1 MNRVG
6 LLLAKDCADNYTRRA
21 KGIVEDELYIRDRK
35 TEEMKDSGNE
45 QQEDNQMAE
54 VLAEI
59 KNTLRTLRISFDT
72 KIKTDAHKER
82 MFDNMHQ
89 ELTDY
94 RNGVNEQQL
103 TSIALEI
110 IQVIDI
116 LKKNKRFFGNKEYT
130 KENYRK
136 LLTNYEGLICDLEDI
151 LYRQSIEPY
160 EVDGMGIDVKRQKIV
175 RTVTTTIESENNQLA
190 EKLACGYE
198 KNGKVI
204 RPERVIIKKYV
215 SEEAKKLEE

>member
-1 MNRVG
+1 M
-6 LLLAKDCADNYTRRA
+6 
-21 KGIVEDELYIRDRK
+21 EDELNIRNSK
-35 TEEMKDSGNE
+35 TEELKDSDNE
-45 QQEDNQMAE
+45 QPEDIQVAE
-54 VLAEI
+54 ALVEI
-59 KNTLRTLRISFDT
+59 KNILRILQISFDT
-72 KIKTDAHKER
+72 KIKTDAHKEK

-94 RNGVNEQQL
+94 RNGVIEQQL
-103 TSIALEI
+103 NSIALEI

-116 LKKNKRFFGNKEYT
+116 LKKNKKIFSDKEYT
-130 KENYRK
+130 EENYRK
-136 LLTNYEGLICDLEDI
+136 LLISYEGLICDLEDI

-160 EVDGMGIDVKRQKIV
+160 EVDGMEIDVKRQKIV

-204 RPERVIIKKYV
+204 RPERVMIKKYV
-215 SEEAKKLEE
+215 SEEAKLPEE

>member
-1 MNRVG
+1 M
-6 LLLAKDCADNYTRRA
+6 
-21 KGIVEDELYIRDRK
+21 EDELYIRDRK

-59 KNTLRTLRISFDT
+59 KNTLRTLQISFDT

-136 LLTNYEGLICDLEDI
+136 LLTNYEGLYLRFGR
-151 LYRQSIEPY
+151 YS
-160 EVDGMGIDVKRQKIV
+160 V
-175 RTVTTTIESENNQLA
+175 
-190 EKLACGYE
+190 
-198 KNGKVI
+198 
-204 RPERVIIKKYV
+204 
-215 SEEAKKLEE
+215 